1 MKPALAATG
10 PSTGW
15 TALPILLLLLGHA
28 LLFGFVIDDAW
39 ISLRYAD
46 NLVAGHG
53 LVFNPGEPVE
63 GYSNL
68 LWVLLGALG
77 LELGVPPLLWLRIL
91 GTLAM
96 GGLLLL
102 VPGALHRLQP
112 ERGYEDAW
120 AAPATQLVI
129 AAAGPVACWML
140 AGLETPLFALL
151 VFGAWRTAMG
161 RHRLGAGLLGLL
173 LALTRPEGLAL
184 GAIFCA
190 WSLLPSRELRPAV
203 QSLWRRWSGLAV
215 FLLGTMAYLWWRHHT
230 YGYWLPNTYYAK
242 TGDLAG
248 QVKMGLPY
256 ARDFLLRYGLPLG
269 LVAIAAP
276 SRGGAGLVLRL
287 PVMLSLGL
295 LAAWLGYTVAVGG
308 DMLGMFRFWAP
319 LLPVAVT
326 VTMSLAAGA
335 EWLVRPGRAA
345 MVALPLAA
353 ALLYSSFEGR
363 ERRLVDIHMS
373 EANLGGWILAGD
385 AMAAQLPRGTSIA
398 LGPAGYI
405 PWRTGFRT
413 LDFYGIVTPA
423 IAHRAGPFRHAYAG
437 HGKTDGPWVV
447 SRRPDYILIGN
458 VDITDRP
465 RQGLIPPLDR
475 EVDLVLDPRFQQEY
489 EQTWLP
495 VAGGKVLNLF
505 RRRDVR

>member
-1 MKPALAATG
+1 MRPAPPVIHRA
-10 PSTGW
+10 SGW
-15 TALPILLLLLGHA
+15 IALPILLLLLGHA

-77 LELGVPPLLWLRIL
+77 LQLGVPPLLWLRIL

-102 VPGALHRLQP
+102 VPGALDRLQP
-112 ERGYEDAW
+112 ERRRADAW
-120 AAPATQLVI
+120 AGPATQLVI

-151 VFGAWRTAMG
+151 VFGAWRAALG
-161 RHRLGAGLLGLL
+161 RHTLGAGLLGVLL
-173 LALTRPEGLAL
+173 VLTRPEGLAL
-184 GAIFCA
+184 GGLFCA
-190 WSLLPSRELRPAV
+190 WSLLPSQALRPAT
-203 QSLWRRWSGLAV
+203 QAPWRRWCGAAV
-215 FLLGTMAYLWWRHHT
+215 FLLGTLMHLWWRHNT

-248 QVKMGLPY
+248 QVRMGLPY
-256 ARDFLLRYGLPLG
+256 ARDFLLRYGLPLA
-269 LVAIAAP
+269 LVAIGAP
-276 SRGGAGLVLRL
+276 ARGGAGLVRNL
-287 PVMLSLGL
+287 PVVLSLGL
-295 LAAWLGYTVAVGG
+295 LAIWLGYTVAVGG

-326 VTMSLAAGA
+326 VTMSLADGA
-335 EWLVRPGRAA
+335 RWLARPGRALL
-345 MVALPLAA
+345 VALPLAA
-353 ALLYSSFEGR
+353 MLLVSSFGGR

-385 AMAAQLPRGTSIA
+385 AMAAQLPAGTSIA

-423 IAHRAGPFRHAYAG
+423 IAHRPGPFRHAYAG
-437 HGKTDGPWVV
+437 HGKTDGPWIV

-458 VDITDRP
+458 VDITARP

-505 RRRDVR
+505 KRKDVR